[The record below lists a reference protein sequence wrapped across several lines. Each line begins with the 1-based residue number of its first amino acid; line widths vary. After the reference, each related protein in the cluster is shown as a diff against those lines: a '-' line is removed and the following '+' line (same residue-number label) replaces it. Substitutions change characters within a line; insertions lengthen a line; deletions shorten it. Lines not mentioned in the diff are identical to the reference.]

1 MLVKHKTYPIGTRVR
16 VARGQL
22 AGVAGVVANLIDG
35 HHNCVLTVAGWQE
48 GYLVVNSE
56 LLILDAEEER
66 ESTARDL
73 RDFVLDR
80 LEHLSSTENER
91 GRRRRFYEEALETA
105 REFWK

>member
-1 MLVKHKTYPIGTRVR
+1 MLLQNKTYPIGTRVR

-22 AGVAGVVANLIDG
+22 AGVAGVVANLTDG

-48 GYLVVNSE
+48 GNLVVNSD
-56 LLILDAEEER
+56 LLTLDAEEER

-80 LEHLSSTENER
+80 LERL
-91 GRRRRFYEEALETA
+91 TA
-105 REFWK
+105 RTRQAT